1 MIKTLN
7 IVLITTLLLN
17 TSYNYEYNGSTK
29 AAVSIV
35 GGIMKAKHA
44 TNEKKY
50 PRKNCP
56 VCKGK
61 GWYISGDDITKVP
74 CGYCEEEIKNPAPI
88 IKYH

>member
-1 MIKTLN
+1 MIKILN
-7 IVLITTLLLN
+7 IVLATTLLLN
-17 TSYNYEYNGSTK
+17 TSYNYEYSGSTQ

-35 GGIMKAKHA
+35 GGIIKAKHS

-74 CGYCEEEIKNPAPI
+74 CGYCEEEPTSI